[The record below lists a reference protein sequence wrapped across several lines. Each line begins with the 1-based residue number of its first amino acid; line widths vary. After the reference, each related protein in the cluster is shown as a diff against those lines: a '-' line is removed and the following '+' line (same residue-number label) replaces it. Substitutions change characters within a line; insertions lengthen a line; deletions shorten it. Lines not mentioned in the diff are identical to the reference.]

1 MALSALNRKLLR
13 DLLEMKGQALAIAMV
28 VAAGVAMFVMYLS
41 NFDSL
46 RRTQQAYYERQRF
59 GDVFASL
66 KRAPL
71 SLQDRIAA
79 IPGVA
84 DTDARVVAMV
94 TLDVKGLDDPA
105 SGLLISV
112 AADRRPPVNDVFLRS
127 GRWIDA
133 SRPDEVLAG
142 EGFVTANRLV
152 LGDQIGAV
160 INGRLR
166 RLTIVGIALSPE
178 HVYSIRPGEIVP
190 DDRRFGT
197 FWMERRALAS
207 AFDMEG
213 AFNDVAL
220 ALSPESSPQA
230 VIAELDRLLEPYG
243 GRGAIPRALQLSHW
257 TLENE
262 LAQLQTFGFLLP
274 LIFLSVAAFIL
285 NVALTRALA
294 LQRPQIAALKAL
306 GYGNAALA
314 WHYVKWAL
322 LMAGLGVLIGV
333 GAGAWLG
340 QLIIGI
346 YNRFFHFPELQ
357 YRLSLRVVLG
367 ATAMTLTAASLGA
380 FSAVRRAVRIPPA
393 EAMRPEPPARYRR
406 SLFETPWLA
415 RHLGNA
421 GRMVLRN
428 IARHPFRS
436 AASIV
441 GIGFAAAIL
450 VVGFVFIGAMD
461 ELITTQ
467 FSVAERQDVTVSFVE
482 PRSADARHALAR
494 LPGVIAVEPQRV
506 VAARIRAGHRH
517 RNLAITGALPDA
529 RLRRAVDRRG
539 LAVRV
544 PPMGL
549 VLSGLLAEVLG
560 VTPGDTVTVEVLEG
574 RRPVFRLPVTGLV
587 DDVLGL
593 SAYVEIDALHR
604 MLREG
609 DVVSGAALLIDA
621 NEEARLSYRLKR
633 LPSVAGASF
642 KRAVIRNFRDI
653 LAANMNLSISL
664 NVIFAGIIAFGVVYN
679 AARVSLSERSRELA
693 SLRVLGFTRAE
704 ISLILLGELALL
716 TIAALP
722 VGGLLGYSL
731 AAAIVHAVDSEV
743 YRFPLVVSRA
753 AFAWAFLTIIVA
765 TLISGLVVRR
775 RLDRLDLVAV
785 LKIRE

>member
-1 MALSALNRKLLR
+1 
-13 DLLEMKGQALAIAMV
+13 
-28 VAAGVAMFVMYLS
+28 VAMFVMYLS

-450 VVGFVFIGAMD
+450 VVGFVFIDAMD

-506 VAARIRAGHRH
+506 VATRIRAGHRH

-693 SLRVLGFTRAE
+693 SLRVLGFTRTE

-722 VGGLLGYSL
+722 VGGLLGYGL

>member
-1 MALSALNRKLLR
+1 
-13 DLLEMKGQALAIAMV
+13 
-28 VAAGVAMFVMYLS
+28 
-41 NFDSL
+41 
-46 RRTQQAYYERQRF
+46 
-59 GDVFASL
+59 
-66 KRAPL
+66 
-71 SLQDRIAA
+71 
-79 IPGVA
+79 
-84 DTDARVVAMV
+84 
-94 TLDVKGLDDPA
+94 
-105 SGLLISV
+105 
-112 AADRRPPVNDVFLRS
+112 
-127 GRWIDA
+127 
-133 SRPDEVLAG
+133 VLAG

-367 ATAMTLTAASLGA
+367 ATAMTLSAASAGA

-450 VVGFVFIGAMD
+450 VVGFVFIDAMD

-506 VAARIRAGHRH
+506 VATRIRAGHRH

-722 VGGLLGYSL
+722 VGGLLGYGL

-753 AFAWAFLTIIVA
+753 AFAWAFLTIMVA

>member
-94 TLDVKGLDDPA
+94 TLDVPGLDDPA

-133 SRPDEVLAG
+133 TRPDEVLAG
-142 EGFVTANRLV
+142 EGFVTANRLA

-393 EAMRPEPPARYRR
+393 EAMRPEQPARYRR

-450 VVGFVFIGAMD
+450 VVGFVFIDAMD

-529 RLRRAVDRRG
+529 RLRRVVDRRG
-539 LAVRV
+539 LAVRM

-574 RRPVFRLPVTGLV
+574 RRPVFRLPITGLV

-722 VGGLLGYSL
+722 VGGLLGYGL

-743 YRFPLVVSRA
+743 YRFPLIVSRT

-765 TLISGLVVRR
+765 TLISGLVVRG